1 MTSSTPIDADALR
14 QLLLQA
20 AVNGEAGQQAL
31 ERLYRHYDPLIRA
44 ALPKGLQPQDAED
57 LVMDTW
63 EQVLDEVR
71 HGRRLRRHEDVIAL
85 IAATLREATP
95 STPGRPLAQSPARLT
110 IWQRLVR
117 FVRLLLP
124 DQDPS

>member
-1 MTSSTPIDADALR
+1 MTHSTPMDADALR

-20 AVNGEAGQQAL
+20 TVNGEAGQQAL

-44 ALPKGLQPQDAED
+44 ALPKSLRPQDAED

-63 EQVLDEVR
+63 ERVMDEVR

-85 IAATLREATP
+85 IAATLHEATP
-95 STPGRPLAQSPARLT
+95 PRPGRPVAPSPARLT
-110 IWQRLVR
+110 FGQRLRR
-117 FVRLLLP
+117 FLRLLLP
-124 DQDPS
+124 GQDPS